1 MEGYLYLKKL
11 MDVPHA
17 INVAGYSKVVRE
29 IAKRNTKNSNLKE
42 PTAESI
48 DKLYEIVANLII
60 QGQSSELKP
69 VTENLKRCVYLL
81 AEEAIYFHLN
91 SFNHDSLEKQKRN
104 GFESCL
110 KQMETVFR
118 NKNRDYGNSFRFWGV
133 TGVVVRIG
141 DKVFRIRQLSNKR
154 YKQKISDERIPD
166 TALDLANY
174 VIMLLMLLNEKR
186 GIKLGR

>member
-1 MEGYLYLKKL
+1 
-11 MDVPHA
+11 MDVPHQA
-17 INVAGYSKVVRE
+17 NVTGYSKVVRE
-29 IAKRNTKNSNLKE
+29 IAKRNTKNNDLKE

-48 DKLYEIVANLII
+48 DKLYEIAANLVI
-60 QGQSSELKP
+60 QGQTSEIKP
-69 VTENLKRCVYLL
+69 VTENLKRCIYLL

-91 SFNHDSLEKQKRN
+91 SFKHGSLDKQERN
-104 GFESCL
+104 DFGSCL
-110 KQMETVFR
+110 KQMEKVFR
-118 NKNRDYGNSFRFWGV
+118 DKNRDYGNSFRFWGV

-174 VIMLLMLLNEKR
+174 AIMLLMLLNENR